1 MWWNYKEPPRGIFHS
16 SSLLVNEDDRLHDCY
31 VFPGQATEEGSTI
44 SCVIE
49 RMRGS
54 LDHVYVG
61 YSVSQLDRS
70 DDELLALQDFVNATG
85 EVHFTPGQ
93 RSEVCVMFA

>member
-1 MWWNYKEPPRGIFHS
+1 MTVLVTPLCFPPH
-16 SSLLVNEDDRLHDCY
+16 
-31 VFPGQATEEGSTI
+31 QTTEEGSTV

-61 YSVSQLDRS
+61 YSVSQLDGS
-70 DDELLALQDFVNATG
+70 DEELPAYQDFVNATG
-85 EVHFTPGQ
+85 VVHFMPGQ
-93 RSEVCVMFA
+93 RSEVCDMCCMCGSNSA